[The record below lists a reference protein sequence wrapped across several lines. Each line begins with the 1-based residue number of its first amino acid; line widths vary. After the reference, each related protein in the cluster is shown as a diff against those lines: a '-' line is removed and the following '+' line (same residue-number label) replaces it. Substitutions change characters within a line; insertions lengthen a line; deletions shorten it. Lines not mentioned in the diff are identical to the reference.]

1 MTSEQQYN
9 EEAITYDLLNEARS
23 NPVNE
28 LVANI
33 LATNNCKTV
42 LDGTCGTG
50 SQVFYLSNHGFSCVG
65 VDINNSMLEIAINKL
80 KKMSSPQN
88 VPAFINGDICS
99 IGLDSS
105 FDAAITISNAVGH
118 LTASDF
124 LLAMQNINKQLADS
138 GIYIFDIFN
147 LEYFLSNKD
156 NITEL
161 TIDWPE
167 QDKNGNVIRKIQ
179 YSTVDDSGILASYT
193 TSINAQGVTQ
203 NKQTLQIYRLSDL
216 ENMLEKSG
224 FTIKQVFNLDNDWH
238 DCGGY
243 LAARMLIVAAK
254 RF

>member
-1 MTSEQQYN
+1 
-9 EEAITYDLLNEARS
+9 
-23 NPVNE
+23 
-28 LVANI
+28 
-33 LATNNCKTV
+33 
-42 LDGTCGTG
+42 
-50 SQVFYLSNHGFSCVG
+50 
-65 VDINNSMLEIAINKL
+65 
-80 KKMSSPQN
+80 
-88 VPAFINGDICS
+88 
-99 IGLDSS
+99 
-105 FDAAITISNAVGH
+105 
-118 LTASDF
+118 
-124 LLAMQNINKQLADS
+124 MQNINKQLADS

-167 QDKNGNVIRKIQ
+167 QDKNGNDIRKIQ

-224 FTIKQVFNLDNDWH
+224 FKIKQVFNLDNDWH